1 MLRLLLFLTV
11 AGIYLFNQI
20 TLLILLFK
28 VTISSSLMLLIETIN
43 ITNSF
48 SEISLILSAILITAI
63 ISDYLLF
70 FQ

>member
-1 MLRLLLFLTV
+1 M
-11 AGIYLFNQI
+11 
-20 TLLILLFK
+20 ILLFK

-70 FQ
+70 SNDNALIHF